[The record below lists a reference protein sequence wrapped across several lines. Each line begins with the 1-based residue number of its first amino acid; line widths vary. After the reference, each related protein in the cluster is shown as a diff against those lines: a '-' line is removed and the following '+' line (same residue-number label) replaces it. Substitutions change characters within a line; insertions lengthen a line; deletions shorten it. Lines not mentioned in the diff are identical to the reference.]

1 MSESIYDK
9 LSKERKRLQKEGL
22 VPEWFTT
29 GGYSMFTQKYEYDTN
44 GRSVRG
50 QFERIAK
57 AAAKHLK
64 GTKFEVEAEGKFFD
78 LMWNNWL
85 SLSTPIMSNMGT
97 DRALPVSCSGGVVDD
112 SINGFYKNRYETA
125 ILTKHGFGTSA
136 YLGGIRP
143 RGTPYGKDKKGAA
156 SGIWPV
162 FKGHA
167 QDMIDVAQGTQR
179 RGAWAGYLEIDHNDF
194 DEIYDHIYNDPDGMN
209 VGWIIT
215 DAFLKRLQ
223 SGDTDAVRRYQRCLK
238 MKMVVGRGYFWFVDK
253 VNRKLPEPYKRA
265 GMKNYAS
272 NLCVTP
278 ETKILTRA
286 GYVEIQSVA
295 GQTVD
300 VWNGEDWS
308 AVEVVKTGENQKI
321 IRVVTNSGGDL
332 ECTEYH
338 KFYVQNEYWKP
349 AVEVRACDLKAG
361 DKLIKFDLP
370 VIEGGEEFE
379 NAYASGFFSAD
390 GCEFE
395 GKQIVYLYGEK
406 DKLRD
411 YITTVNKW
419 RYEANNGRT
428 IGYANGL
435 SPKFTVPTVKHTIK
449 SRLEWLAGYAD
460 GDGTIA
466 RNGDNESLQICSTN
480 HEFLKSVR
488 LMLQTLGVNS
498 KVCAGREC
506 GVYAMPDGRGGL
518 ADYSYKPTWRLL
530 ISSSA
535 LHILK
540 QLGFKTNRLV
550 FDGKKPQR
558 NAEQFITVTEVS
570 DDGRWSD
577 TYCFSEPK
585 RHMGMFNGILTGQC
599 SEIALPADNEHQ
611 FTCVLSSMLV
621 HRFDEWKDKD
631 AVYWATIFLDCVAE
645 EFIQRAKDIEGL
657 EKTVRFTQKARAL
670 GLGQAGFHTYLQ
682 DHMIPFESLEARMV
696 SQQVAKHI
704 WEESLRASQDMAKE
718 LGEPEWCRGFG
729 VRNASRIAI
738 APTKSSAIMFGGV
751 SEGINPDPAMVFT
764 QKSAGGSIDRIV
776 PSLLKIM
783 KERGVYNK
791 KTIKTITERFG
802 SVQHVDWLSDD
813 EKAVFKTAFEI
824 NQKTVVALAS
834 ARGRYIDQW
843 QSLNLFFAA
852 EERPEWISEV
862 HQQAF
867 EDPNIL
873 GLYYI
878 YTQAGIGAAKETECV
893 ACQ

>member
-50 QFERIAK
+50 QFERIAH
-57 AAAKHLK
+57 AAAAHLR
-64 GTKFEVEAEGKFFD
+64 GTKFEAEAEGKFFD

-97 DRALPVSCSGGVVDD
+97 DRALPVSCSGGVVED

-136 YLGGIRP
+136 YLGAIRP
-143 RGTPYGKDKKGAA
+143 RGAPYGKDKKGTA

-167 QDMIDVAQGTQR
+167 QDMIDVAQGSTR

-215 DAFLKRLQ
+215 DAFLKRLR
-223 SGDTDAVRRYQRCLK
+223 SGDADAVRRYQRCLK
-238 MKMVVGRGYFWFVDK
+238 MKMVVGRGYFWFVDR

-272 NLCVTP
+272 NLC
-278 ETKILTRA
+278 
-286 GYVEIQSVA
+286 
-295 GQTVD
+295 
-300 VWNGEDWS
+300 N
-308 AVEVVKTGENQKI
+308 EV
-321 IRVVTNSGGDL
+321 
-332 ECTEYH
+332 
-338 KFYVQNEYWKP
+338 
-349 AVEVRACDLKAG
+349 
-361 DKLIKFDLP
+361 
-370 VIEGGEEFE
+370 
-379 NAYASGFFSAD
+379 
-390 GCEFE
+390 
-395 GKQIVYLYGEK
+395 
-406 DKLRD
+406 
-411 YITTVNKW
+411 
-419 RYEANNGRT
+419 
-428 IGYANGL
+428 
-435 SPKFTVPTVKHTIK
+435 
-449 SRLEWLAGYAD
+449 
-460 GDGTIA
+460 
-466 RNGDNESLQICSTN
+466 
-480 HEFLKSVR
+480 
-488 LMLQTLGVNS
+488 
-498 KVCAGREC
+498 
-506 GVYAMPDGRGGL
+506 
-518 ADYSYKPTWRLL
+518 
-530 ISSSA
+530 
-535 LHILK
+535 
-540 QLGFKTNRLV
+540 
-550 FDGKKPQR
+550 
-558 NAEQFITVTEVS
+558 
-570 DDGRWSD
+570 
-577 TYCFSEPK
+577 
-585 RHMGMFNGILTGQC
+585 
-599 SEIALPADNEHQ
+599 ALPADNEHQ

-621 HRFDEWKDKD
+621 HRFDEWKDTD

-645 EFIQRAKDIEGL
+645 EFIQCAKGIEGL

-791 KTIKTITERFG
+791 RTIKTITERFG

-824 NQKTVVALAS
+824 NQKAVVNLAS

>member
-50 QFERIAK
+50 QFERIAE

-64 GTKFEVEAEGKFFD
+64 GTKFEAEAEGKFFD

-136 YLGGIRP
+136 YLGGIRS
-143 RGTPYGKDKKGAA
+143 RGTPYGRDKKGTA

-167 QDMIDVAQGTQR
+167 QDMIDVAQGSTR

-215 DAFLKRLQ
+215 DAFLKRLR

-253 VNRKLPEPYKRA
+253 VNRKLPEPYRRA

-272 NLCVTP
+272 NLCV
-278 ETKILTRA
+278 
-286 GYVEIQSVA
+286 
-295 GQTVD
+295 
-300 VWNGEDWS
+300 
-308 AVEVVKTGENQKI
+308 
-321 IRVVTNSGGDL
+321 
-332 ECTEYH
+332 
-338 KFYVQNEYWKP
+338 
-349 AVEVRACDLKAG
+349 
-361 DKLIKFDLP
+361 
-370 VIEGGEEFE
+370 
-379 NAYASGFFSAD
+379 
-390 GCEFE
+390 
-395 GKQIVYLYGEK
+395 
-406 DKLRD
+406 
-411 YITTVNKW
+411 
-419 RYEANNGRT
+419 
-428 IGYANGL
+428 
-435 SPKFTVPTVKHTIK
+435 
-449 SRLEWLAGYAD
+449 
-460 GDGTIA
+460 
-466 RNGDNESLQICSTN
+466 
-480 HEFLKSVR
+480 
-488 LMLQTLGVNS
+488 
-498 KVCAGREC
+498 
-506 GVYAMPDGRGGL
+506 
-518 ADYSYKPTWRLL
+518 
-530 ISSSA
+530 
-535 LHILK
+535 
-540 QLGFKTNRLV
+540 
-550 FDGKKPQR
+550 
-558 NAEQFITVTEVS
+558 
-570 DDGRWSD
+570 
-577 TYCFSEPK
+577 
-585 RHMGMFNGILTGQC
+585 
-599 SEIALPADNEHQ
+599 EIALPADDEHQ

-621 HRFDEWKDKD
+621 HRFDEWKDTD
-631 AVYWATIFLDCVAE
+631 AVYWATIFLDCVAQ

-696 SQQVAKHI
+696 SQQIAKHI

>member
-22 VPEWFTT
+22 VPVWFTT

-64 GTKFEVEAEGKFFD
+64 GTKFEAEAESKFFD

-85 SLSTPIMSNMGT
+85 SLSTPVMSNMGT

-143 RGTPYGKDKKGAA
+143 RGTPYGKDKKGTA

-167 QDMIDVAQGTQR
+167 QDMIDVAQGSTR

-215 DAFLKRLQ
+215 DAFLERLR
-223 SGDTDAVRRYQRCLK
+223 SGDSDAIRRYQRCLK
-238 MKMVVGRGYFWFVDK
+238 MKMVVGRGYFWFVDR

-272 NLCVTP
+272 NLC
-278 ETKILTRA
+278 
-286 GYVEIQSVA
+286 
-295 GQTVD
+295 
-300 VWNGEDWS
+300 N
-308 AVEVVKTGENQKI
+308 EV
-321 IRVVTNSGGDL
+321 
-332 ECTEYH
+332 
-338 KFYVQNEYWKP
+338 
-349 AVEVRACDLKAG
+349 
-361 DKLIKFDLP
+361 
-370 VIEGGEEFE
+370 
-379 NAYASGFFSAD
+379 
-390 GCEFE
+390 
-395 GKQIVYLYGEK
+395 
-406 DKLRD
+406 
-411 YITTVNKW
+411 
-419 RYEANNGRT
+419 
-428 IGYANGL
+428 
-435 SPKFTVPTVKHTIK
+435 
-449 SRLEWLAGYAD
+449 
-460 GDGTIA
+460 
-466 RNGDNESLQICSTN
+466 
-480 HEFLKSVR
+480 
-488 LMLQTLGVNS
+488 
-498 KVCAGREC
+498 
-506 GVYAMPDGRGGL
+506 
-518 ADYSYKPTWRLL
+518 
-530 ISSSA
+530 
-535 LHILK
+535 
-540 QLGFKTNRLV
+540 
-550 FDGKKPQR
+550 
-558 NAEQFITVTEVS
+558 
-570 DDGRWSD
+570 
-577 TYCFSEPK
+577 
-585 RHMGMFNGILTGQC
+585 
-599 SEIALPADNEHQ
+599 ALPADNEHQ

-621 HRFDEWKDKD
+621 HRFDEWKDTD

-670 GLGQAGFHTYLQ
+670 GLGQAGLHTYLQ

-696 SQQVAKHI
+696 SQQIAKHI

-867 EDPNIL
+867 EDTNIL

>member
-50 QFERIAK
+50 QFERIAR
-57 AAAKHLK
+57 AAAAHLK
-64 GTKFEVEAEGKFFD
+64 GTKFEGVAEGKFFD

-136 YLGGIRP
+136 YLGAIRP
-143 RGTPYGKDKKGAA
+143 RGTPYGKDKKGTA
-156 SGIWPV
+156 SGVWPV

-167 QDMIDVAQGTQR
+167 QDMIDVAQGSTR

-194 DEIYDHIYNDPDGMN
+194 DEVYDHIYNDPDGMN

-272 NLCVTP
+272 NLC
-278 ETKILTRA
+278 
-286 GYVEIQSVA
+286 S
-295 GQTVD
+295 
-300 VWNGEDWS
+300 
-308 AVEVVKTGENQKI
+308 EV
-321 IRVVTNSGGDL
+321 
-332 ECTEYH
+332 
-338 KFYVQNEYWKP
+338 
-349 AVEVRACDLKAG
+349 
-361 DKLIKFDLP
+361 
-370 VIEGGEEFE
+370 
-379 NAYASGFFSAD
+379 
-390 GCEFE
+390 
-395 GKQIVYLYGEK
+395 
-406 DKLRD
+406 
-411 YITTVNKW
+411 
-419 RYEANNGRT
+419 
-428 IGYANGL
+428 
-435 SPKFTVPTVKHTIK
+435 
-449 SRLEWLAGYAD
+449 
-460 GDGTIA
+460 
-466 RNGDNESLQICSTN
+466 
-480 HEFLKSVR
+480 
-488 LMLQTLGVNS
+488 
-498 KVCAGREC
+498 
-506 GVYAMPDGRGGL
+506 
-518 ADYSYKPTWRLL
+518 
-530 ISSSA
+530 
-535 LHILK
+535 
-540 QLGFKTNRLV
+540 
-550 FDGKKPQR
+550 
-558 NAEQFITVTEVS
+558 
-570 DDGRWSD
+570 
-577 TYCFSEPK
+577 
-585 RHMGMFNGILTGQC
+585 
-599 SEIALPADNEHQ
+599 ALPADNEHQ

-621 HRFDEWKDKD
+621 HRFDEWKDAD

-791 KTIKTITERFG
+791 RTIKTITERFG

-824 NQKTVVALAS
+824 NQKAVVNLAS
-834 ARGRYIDQW
+834 ARARYIDQW

-862 HQQAF
+862 HQHAF

>member
-64 GTKFEVEAEGKFFD
+64 GTKFEAEAEGKFFN

-85 SLSTPIMSNMGT
+85 SLSTPVMSNMGT
-97 DRALPVSCSGGVVDD
+97 DRALPVSCSGGVVND

-136 YLGGIRP
+136 YLGAIRP
-143 RGTPYGKDKKGAA
+143 RGTPYGKDKKGTA

-167 QDMIDVAQGTQR
+167 QDMIDVAQGSCYHPETELLTNLGWMSFSEAKLRGALPYQVSTDGDVSIAPVVEWVENEFSGNLIHFFDSKNINLLVTPNHRMYIRRQRRVSNERINGKHASHKKVVDSEYTVVPAEDLKLHRDVYFNHSAVGNDTDHLSFIDRLIIAHQADGHVVGQKTHFHLKKQRKIDRICWLLEGAGIEYTVSVWKDGTTLVNAAINLGEKNLWRVGVSGGVRGLEILSEIANWDGSILGAQDKGLSFSYSSTVSKNADYVQAVASMSGCKSRLKRTERPEPRKPIFTVVVSQGEKFCADHVRRSEVPYSGVVVCAVVPAGGLIVRANGHTLVCGNTR

-223 SGDTDAVRRYQRCLK
+223 SGDSDAIRRYQRCLK

-272 NLCVTP
+272 NLCV
-278 ETKILTRA
+278 
-286 GYVEIQSVA
+286 
-295 GQTVD
+295 
-300 VWNGEDWS
+300 
-308 AVEVVKTGENQKI
+308 EV
-321 IRVVTNSGGDL
+321 L
-332 ECTEYH
+332 
-338 KFYVQNEYWKP
+338 
-349 AVEVRACDLKAG
+349 
-361 DKLIKFDLP
+361 
-370 VIEGGEEFE
+370 
-379 NAYASGFFSAD
+379 
-390 GCEFE
+390 
-395 GKQIVYLYGEK
+395 
-406 DKLRD
+406 
-411 YITTVNKW
+411 
-419 RYEANNGRT
+419 
-428 IGYANGL
+428 
-435 SPKFTVPTVKHTIK
+435 
-449 SRLEWLAGYAD
+449 
-460 GDGTIA
+460 
-466 RNGDNESLQICSTN
+466 
-480 HEFLKSVR
+480 
-488 LMLQTLGVNS
+488 
-498 KVCAGREC
+498 
-506 GVYAMPDGRGGL
+506 
-518 ADYSYKPTWRLL
+518 
-530 ISSSA
+530 
-535 LHILK
+535 
-540 QLGFKTNRLV
+540 
-550 FDGKKPQR
+550 
-558 NAEQFITVTEVS
+558 
-570 DDGRWSD
+570 
-577 TYCFSEPK
+577 
-585 RHMGMFNGILTGQC
+585 
-599 SEIALPADNEHQ
+599 LPADNEHQ

-621 HRFDEWKDKD
+621 HRFDEWKDTD

-670 GLGQAGFHTYLQ
+670 GLGQAGLHTYLQ
-682 DHMIPFESLEARMV
+682 DHMIPFESLEARMA
-696 SQQVAKHI
+696 SQQIAKHI

-791 KTIKTITERFG
+791 KTIKSITERFG

-893 ACQ
+893 SCQ

>member
-9 LSKERKRLQKEGL
+9 LSKERKRLQKEGM

-50 QFERIAK
+50 QFERIAR
-57 AAAKHLK
+57 AAAAHLK
-64 GTKFEVEAEGKFFD
+64 GTKFEAEAEGKFFD
-78 LMWNNWL
+78 MMWNNWL
-85 SLSTPIMSNMGT
+85 SLSTPVMSNMGT

-136 YLGGIRP
+136 YLGAIRP
-143 RGTPYGKDKKGAA
+143 RGTPYGKDKKGTA

-167 QDMIDVAQGTQR
+167 QDMIDVAQGSTR
-179 RGAWAGYLEIDHNDF
+179 RGAWAGYLEIDHKDF
-194 DEIYDHIYNDPDGMN
+194 DEVYDHIYNDPDGMN

-223 SGDTDAVRRYQRCLK
+223 SGDSEAIRRYQRCLK

-272 NLCVTP
+272 NLCV
-278 ETKILTRA
+278 
-286 GYVEIQSVA
+286 
-295 GQTVD
+295 
-300 VWNGEDWS
+300 
-308 AVEVVKTGENQKI
+308 EV
-321 IRVVTNSGGDL
+321 L
-332 ECTEYH
+332 
-338 KFYVQNEYWKP
+338 
-349 AVEVRACDLKAG
+349 
-361 DKLIKFDLP
+361 
-370 VIEGGEEFE
+370 
-379 NAYASGFFSAD
+379 
-390 GCEFE
+390 
-395 GKQIVYLYGEK
+395 
-406 DKLRD
+406 
-411 YITTVNKW
+411 
-419 RYEANNGRT
+419 
-428 IGYANGL
+428 
-435 SPKFTVPTVKHTIK
+435 
-449 SRLEWLAGYAD
+449 
-460 GDGTIA
+460 
-466 RNGDNESLQICSTN
+466 
-480 HEFLKSVR
+480 
-488 LMLQTLGVNS
+488 
-498 KVCAGREC
+498 
-506 GVYAMPDGRGGL
+506 
-518 ADYSYKPTWRLL
+518 
-530 ISSSA
+530 
-535 LHILK
+535 
-540 QLGFKTNRLV
+540 
-550 FDGKKPQR
+550 
-558 NAEQFITVTEVS
+558 
-570 DDGRWSD
+570 
-577 TYCFSEPK
+577 
-585 RHMGMFNGILTGQC
+585 
-599 SEIALPADNEHQ
+599 LPADNEHQ

-621 HRFDEWKDKD
+621 HRFDEWKDTD

-645 EFIQRAKDIEGL
+645 EFIQRAKDIDGL

-670 GLGQAGFHTYLQ
+670 GLGQAGLHTYLQ

-696 SQQVAKHI
+696 SQQIAKHI

-791 KTIKTITERFG
+791 KTIKSITERFG

>member
-64 GTKFEVEAEGKFFD
+64 GTKFEAEAEGKFFD

-143 RGTPYGKDKKGAA
+143 RGTPYGKDKKGTA

-167 QDMIDVAQGTQR
+167 QDMIDVAQGSTR
-179 RGAWAGYLEIDHNDF
+179 RGAWAGYLEIDHKDF
-194 DEIYDHIYNDPDGMN
+194 DEVYDHIYNDPDGMN

-215 DAFLKRLQ
+215 DAFLDRLR
-223 SGDTDAVRRYQRCLK
+223 SGDSDAIRRYQRCLK

-253 VNRKLPEPYKRA
+253 VNRKLPEQYKRA
-265 GMKNYAS
+265 GMKNHAS
-272 NLCVTP
+272 NLCV
-278 ETKILTRA
+278 
-286 GYVEIQSVA
+286 
-295 GQTVD
+295 
-300 VWNGEDWS
+300 
-308 AVEVVKTGENQKI
+308 
-321 IRVVTNSGGDL
+321 
-332 ECTEYH
+332 
-338 KFYVQNEYWKP
+338 
-349 AVEVRACDLKAG
+349 
-361 DKLIKFDLP
+361 
-370 VIEGGEEFE
+370 
-379 NAYASGFFSAD
+379 
-390 GCEFE
+390 
-395 GKQIVYLYGEK
+395 
-406 DKLRD
+406 
-411 YITTVNKW
+411 
-419 RYEANNGRT
+419 
-428 IGYANGL
+428 
-435 SPKFTVPTVKHTIK
+435 
-449 SRLEWLAGYAD
+449 
-460 GDGTIA
+460 
-466 RNGDNESLQICSTN
+466 
-480 HEFLKSVR
+480 
-488 LMLQTLGVNS
+488 
-498 KVCAGREC
+498 
-506 GVYAMPDGRGGL
+506 
-518 ADYSYKPTWRLL
+518 
-530 ISSSA
+530 
-535 LHILK
+535 
-540 QLGFKTNRLV
+540 
-550 FDGKKPQR
+550 
-558 NAEQFITVTEVS
+558 
-570 DDGRWSD
+570 
-577 TYCFSEPK
+577 
-585 RHMGMFNGILTGQC
+585 
-599 SEIALPADNEHQ
+599 EIALPADNEHQ

-621 HRFDEWKDKD
+621 HRFDEWKDTD

-645 EFIQRAKDIEGL
+645 EFIQRAKDIDGL

-670 GLGQAGFHTYLQ
+670 GLGQAGLHTYLQ

-696 SQQVAKHI
+696 SQQIAKHI

-791 KTIKTITERFG
+791 KTIKSITEHFG

>member
-44 GRSVRG
+44 GRSVCG

-64 GTKFEVEAEGKFFD
+64 GTKFEAEAEGKFFD

-85 SLSTPIMSNMGT
+85 SLSTPVMSNMGT

-112 SINGFYKNRYETA
+112 SINGFYRNRYETA

-143 RGTPYGKDKKGAA
+143 RGTPYGKDKKGTA

-167 QDMIDVAQGTQR
+167 QDMIDVSQGSQR

-223 SGDTDAVRRYQRCLK
+223 SGDTDAIRRYQRCLK
-238 MKMVVGRGYFWFVDK
+238 MKMVVGRGYFWFVDR

-272 NLCVTP
+272 NLC
-278 ETKILTRA
+278 
-286 GYVEIQSVA
+286 
-295 GQTVD
+295 
-300 VWNGEDWS
+300 N
-308 AVEVVKTGENQKI
+308 EV
-321 IRVVTNSGGDL
+321 
-332 ECTEYH
+332 
-338 KFYVQNEYWKP
+338 
-349 AVEVRACDLKAG
+349 
-361 DKLIKFDLP
+361 
-370 VIEGGEEFE
+370 
-379 NAYASGFFSAD
+379 
-390 GCEFE
+390 
-395 GKQIVYLYGEK
+395 
-406 DKLRD
+406 
-411 YITTVNKW
+411 
-419 RYEANNGRT
+419 
-428 IGYANGL
+428 
-435 SPKFTVPTVKHTIK
+435 
-449 SRLEWLAGYAD
+449 
-460 GDGTIA
+460 
-466 RNGDNESLQICSTN
+466 
-480 HEFLKSVR
+480 
-488 LMLQTLGVNS
+488 
-498 KVCAGREC
+498 
-506 GVYAMPDGRGGL
+506 
-518 ADYSYKPTWRLL
+518 
-530 ISSSA
+530 
-535 LHILK
+535 
-540 QLGFKTNRLV
+540 
-550 FDGKKPQR
+550 
-558 NAEQFITVTEVS
+558 
-570 DDGRWSD
+570 
-577 TYCFSEPK
+577 
-585 RHMGMFNGILTGQC
+585 
-599 SEIALPADNEHQ
+599 ALPADNEHQ

-621 HRFDEWKDKD
+621 HRFNEWKDTD

-696 SQQVAKHI
+696 SQQIAKHI

>member
-64 GTKFEVEAEGKFFD
+64 GTKFEAEAEGKFFD

-85 SLSTPIMSNMGT
+85 SLSTPVMSNMGT

-143 RGTPYGKDKKGAA
+143 RGTPYGKDKKGTA

-162 FKGHA
+162 FKGHS
-167 QDMIDVAQGTQR
+167 QDMIDVSQGSQR
-179 RGAWAGYLEIDHNDF
+179 RGAWAGYLEIDHKDF

-209 VGWIIT
+209 VGWIVT
-215 DAFLKRLQ
+215 DDFLKRLQ
-223 SGDTDAVRRYQRCLK
+223 SGDSDAIRRYQRCLK
-238 MKMVVGRGYFWFVDK
+238 MKMVVGRGYFWFVDR
-253 VNRKLPEPYKRA
+253 VNRKLPEQYKRA

-272 NLCVTP
+272 NLC
-278 ETKILTRA
+278 
-286 GYVEIQSVA
+286 
-295 GQTVD
+295 
-300 VWNGEDWS
+300 N
-308 AVEVVKTGENQKI
+308 EV
-321 IRVVTNSGGDL
+321 
-332 ECTEYH
+332 
-338 KFYVQNEYWKP
+338 
-349 AVEVRACDLKAG
+349 
-361 DKLIKFDLP
+361 
-370 VIEGGEEFE
+370 
-379 NAYASGFFSAD
+379 
-390 GCEFE
+390 
-395 GKQIVYLYGEK
+395 
-406 DKLRD
+406 
-411 YITTVNKW
+411 
-419 RYEANNGRT
+419 
-428 IGYANGL
+428 
-435 SPKFTVPTVKHTIK
+435 
-449 SRLEWLAGYAD
+449 
-460 GDGTIA
+460 
-466 RNGDNESLQICSTN
+466 
-480 HEFLKSVR
+480 
-488 LMLQTLGVNS
+488 
-498 KVCAGREC
+498 
-506 GVYAMPDGRGGL
+506 
-518 ADYSYKPTWRLL
+518 
-530 ISSSA
+530 
-535 LHILK
+535 
-540 QLGFKTNRLV
+540 
-550 FDGKKPQR
+550 
-558 NAEQFITVTEVS
+558 
-570 DDGRWSD
+570 
-577 TYCFSEPK
+577 
-585 RHMGMFNGILTGQC
+585 
-599 SEIALPADNEHQ
+599 ALPADNEHQ

-621 HRFDEWKDKD
+621 HRFDEWKVTD

-670 GLGQAGFHTYLQ
+670 GLGQAGLHTYLQ

-696 SQQVAKHI
+696 SQRIAKHI

>member
-22 VPEWFTT
+22 VPDWFTT
-29 GGYSMFTQKYEYDTN
+29 GGYSMFTQKYEYNTN

-64 GTKFEVEAEGKFFD
+64 GTKFEAEAEGKFFD

-143 RGTPYGKDKKGAA
+143 RGAPYGKDKKGTA

-167 QDMIDVAQGTQR
+167 QDMIDVAQGSTR
-179 RGAWAGYLEIDHNDF
+179 RGAWAGYLEIDHSDF

-223 SGDTDAVRRYQRCLK
+223 SGDTDAIRRYQRCLK
-238 MKMVVGRGYFWFVDK
+238 MKMVVGRGYFWFVDR

-272 NLCVTP
+272 NLC
-278 ETKILTRA
+278 
-286 GYVEIQSVA
+286 
-295 GQTVD
+295 
-300 VWNGEDWS
+300 N
-308 AVEVVKTGENQKI
+308 EV
-321 IRVVTNSGGDL
+321 
-332 ECTEYH
+332 
-338 KFYVQNEYWKP
+338 
-349 AVEVRACDLKAG
+349 
-361 DKLIKFDLP
+361 
-370 VIEGGEEFE
+370 
-379 NAYASGFFSAD
+379 
-390 GCEFE
+390 
-395 GKQIVYLYGEK
+395 
-406 DKLRD
+406 
-411 YITTVNKW
+411 
-419 RYEANNGRT
+419 
-428 IGYANGL
+428 
-435 SPKFTVPTVKHTIK
+435 
-449 SRLEWLAGYAD
+449 
-460 GDGTIA
+460 
-466 RNGDNESLQICSTN
+466 
-480 HEFLKSVR
+480 
-488 LMLQTLGVNS
+488 
-498 KVCAGREC
+498 
-506 GVYAMPDGRGGL
+506 
-518 ADYSYKPTWRLL
+518 
-530 ISSSA
+530 
-535 LHILK
+535 
-540 QLGFKTNRLV
+540 
-550 FDGKKPQR
+550 
-558 NAEQFITVTEVS
+558 
-570 DDGRWSD
+570 
-577 TYCFSEPK
+577 
-585 RHMGMFNGILTGQC
+585 
-599 SEIALPADNEHQ
+599 ALPADNEHQ

-621 HRFDEWKDKD
+621 HRFDEWKDTN

-696 SQQVAKHI
+696 SQQIAKHI
-704 WEESLRASQDMAKE
+704 WEESLRASQEMAKE

-791 KTIKTITERFG
+791 RTIKTITERFG

-824 NQKTVVALAS
+824 NQKTVVSLAS

>member
-50 QFERIAK
+50 QFERIAR
-57 AAAKHLK
+57 AAAAHLK
-64 GTKFEVEAEGKFFD
+64 GTKFEGVAEGKFFD

-136 YLGGIRP
+136 YLGAIRP
-143 RGTPYGKDKKGAA
+143 RGTPYGKDKKGTA
-156 SGIWPV
+156 SGVWPV

-167 QDMIDVAQGTQR
+167 QDMIDVAQGSTR

-194 DEIYDHIYNDPDGMN
+194 DEVYDHIYNDPDGMN

-272 NLCVTP
+272 NLC
-278 ETKILTRA
+278 
-286 GYVEIQSVA
+286 S
-295 GQTVD
+295 
-300 VWNGEDWS
+300 
-308 AVEVVKTGENQKI
+308 EV
-321 IRVVTNSGGDL
+321 
-332 ECTEYH
+332 
-338 KFYVQNEYWKP
+338 
-349 AVEVRACDLKAG
+349 
-361 DKLIKFDLP
+361 
-370 VIEGGEEFE
+370 
-379 NAYASGFFSAD
+379 
-390 GCEFE
+390 
-395 GKQIVYLYGEK
+395 
-406 DKLRD
+406 
-411 YITTVNKW
+411 
-419 RYEANNGRT
+419 
-428 IGYANGL
+428 
-435 SPKFTVPTVKHTIK
+435 
-449 SRLEWLAGYAD
+449 
-460 GDGTIA
+460 
-466 RNGDNESLQICSTN
+466 
-480 HEFLKSVR
+480 
-488 LMLQTLGVNS
+488 
-498 KVCAGREC
+498 
-506 GVYAMPDGRGGL
+506 
-518 ADYSYKPTWRLL
+518 
-530 ISSSA
+530 
-535 LHILK
+535 
-540 QLGFKTNRLV
+540 
-550 FDGKKPQR
+550 
-558 NAEQFITVTEVS
+558 
-570 DDGRWSD
+570 
-577 TYCFSEPK
+577 
-585 RHMGMFNGILTGQC
+585 
-599 SEIALPADNEHQ
+599 ALPADNEHQ

-621 HRFDEWKDKD
+621 HRFDEWKDAD

-791 KTIKTITERFG
+791 RTIKTITERFG

-824 NQKTVVALAS
+824 NQKAVVNLAS

-862 HQQAF
+862 HQHAF

>member
-1 MSESIYDK
+1 
-9 LSKERKRLQKEGL
+9 
-22 VPEWFTT
+22 
-29 GGYSMFTQKYEYDTN
+29 
-44 GRSVRG
+44 
-50 QFERIAK
+50 
-57 AAAKHLK
+57 
-64 GTKFEVEAEGKFFD
+64 
-78 LMWNNWL
+78 
-85 SLSTPIMSNMGT
+85 
-97 DRALPVSCSGGVVDD
+97 
-112 SINGFYKNRYETA
+112 
-125 ILTKHGFGTSA
+125 
-136 YLGGIRP
+136 
-143 RGTPYGKDKKGAA
+143 
-156 SGIWPV
+156 
-162 FKGHA
+162 
-167 QDMIDVAQGTQR
+167 MIDVAQGSTR

-223 SGDTDAVRRYQRCLK
+223 SGDTDAIRRYQRCLK
-238 MKMVVGRGYFWFVDK
+238 MKMVVGRGYFWFVDR

-272 NLCVTP
+272 NLC
-278 ETKILTRA
+278 
-286 GYVEIQSVA
+286 
-295 GQTVD
+295 
-300 VWNGEDWS
+300 N
-308 AVEVVKTGENQKI
+308 EV
-321 IRVVTNSGGDL
+321 
-332 ECTEYH
+332 
-338 KFYVQNEYWKP
+338 
-349 AVEVRACDLKAG
+349 
-361 DKLIKFDLP
+361 
-370 VIEGGEEFE
+370 
-379 NAYASGFFSAD
+379 
-390 GCEFE
+390 
-395 GKQIVYLYGEK
+395 
-406 DKLRD
+406 
-411 YITTVNKW
+411 
-419 RYEANNGRT
+419 
-428 IGYANGL
+428 
-435 SPKFTVPTVKHTIK
+435 
-449 SRLEWLAGYAD
+449 
-460 GDGTIA
+460 
-466 RNGDNESLQICSTN
+466 
-480 HEFLKSVR
+480 
-488 LMLQTLGVNS
+488 
-498 KVCAGREC
+498 
-506 GVYAMPDGRGGL
+506 
-518 ADYSYKPTWRLL
+518 
-530 ISSSA
+530 
-535 LHILK
+535 
-540 QLGFKTNRLV
+540 
-550 FDGKKPQR
+550 
-558 NAEQFITVTEVS
+558 
-570 DDGRWSD
+570 
-577 TYCFSEPK
+577 
-585 RHMGMFNGILTGQC
+585 
-599 SEIALPADNEHQ
+599 ALPADNEHQ

-621 HRFDEWKDKD
+621 HRFDEWKDTD

-682 DHMIPFESLEARMV
+682 DHMIPFESLEARMA
-696 SQQVAKHI
+696 SQRIAKHI

-738 APTKSSAIMFGGV
+738 APTKSSAIMFGVV

>member
-29 GGYSMFTQKYEYDTN
+29 GGFSMFTQKYEYDTN

-50 QFERIAK
+50 QFERIAR
-57 AAAKHLK
+57 AAAAHLK
-64 GTKFEVEAEGKFFD
+64 GTAFESEAEGKFFD

-125 ILTKHGFGTSA
+125 MLTKHGFGTSA
-136 YLGGIRP
+136 YLGAIRP
-143 RGTPYGKDKKGAA
+143 RGTPYGKDKKGTA

-167 QDMIDVAQGTQR
+167 QDMIDVAQGSTR
-179 RGAWAGYLEIDHNDF
+179 RGAWAGYMEIDHNDF
-194 DEIYDHIYNDPDGMN
+194 DEIYDNIYNDPDGMN

-223 SGDTDAVRRYQRCLK
+223 SGDADAVRRYQRCLK

-253 VNRKLPEPYKRA
+253 VNQKLPEPYKRA

-272 NLCVTP
+272 NLC
-278 ETKILTRA
+278 
-286 GYVEIQSVA
+286 
-295 GQTVD
+295 
-300 VWNGEDWS
+300 N
-308 AVEVVKTGENQKI
+308 EV
-321 IRVVTNSGGDL
+321 
-332 ECTEYH
+332 
-338 KFYVQNEYWKP
+338 
-349 AVEVRACDLKAG
+349 
-361 DKLIKFDLP
+361 
-370 VIEGGEEFE
+370 
-379 NAYASGFFSAD
+379 
-390 GCEFE
+390 
-395 GKQIVYLYGEK
+395 
-406 DKLRD
+406 
-411 YITTVNKW
+411 
-419 RYEANNGRT
+419 
-428 IGYANGL
+428 
-435 SPKFTVPTVKHTIK
+435 
-449 SRLEWLAGYAD
+449 
-460 GDGTIA
+460 
-466 RNGDNESLQICSTN
+466 
-480 HEFLKSVR
+480 
-488 LMLQTLGVNS
+488 
-498 KVCAGREC
+498 
-506 GVYAMPDGRGGL
+506 
-518 ADYSYKPTWRLL
+518 
-530 ISSSA
+530 
-535 LHILK
+535 
-540 QLGFKTNRLV
+540 
-550 FDGKKPQR
+550 
-558 NAEQFITVTEVS
+558 
-570 DDGRWSD
+570 
-577 TYCFSEPK
+577 
-585 RHMGMFNGILTGQC
+585 
-599 SEIALPADNEHQ
+599 ALPADNEHQ

-621 HRFDEWKDKD
+621 HRFDEWKDTD

-645 EFIQRAKDIEGL
+645 EFIQRAKVIEGL
-657 EKTVRFTQKARAL
+657 EKAVRFTQKARAL

-704 WEESLRASQDMAKE
+704 WEESLRASQDMARE

-791 KTIKTITERFG
+791 RTIKTITDRFG
-802 SVQHVDWLSDD
+802 SVQHVAWLSDD

-824 NQKTVVALAS
+824 NQKTVVNLAS

>member
-9 LSKERKRLQKEGL
+9 LSKERKQLQKEGL

-64 GTKFEVEAEGKFFD
+64 GTRFETEAESKFFD

-85 SLSTPIMSNMGT
+85 SLSTPVMSNMGT

-136 YLGGIRP
+136 YLGAIRP
-143 RGTPYGKDKKGAA
+143 RGTPYGKDKKGTA

-167 QDMIDVAQGTQR
+167 QDMIDVAQGSTR
-179 RGAWAGYLEIDHNDF
+179 RGAWAGYLEIDHKDF
-194 DEIYDHIYNDPDGMN
+194 DEVYDHIYNDPDGMN

-215 DAFLKRLQ
+215 DAFMQRLQ
-223 SGDTDAVRRYQRCLK
+223 SGDSDAIRRYQRCLK

-272 NLCVTP
+272 NLCV
-278 ETKILTRA
+278 
-286 GYVEIQSVA
+286 
-295 GQTVD
+295 
-300 VWNGEDWS
+300 
-308 AVEVVKTGENQKI
+308 EV
-321 IRVVTNSGGDL
+321 L
-332 ECTEYH
+332 
-338 KFYVQNEYWKP
+338 
-349 AVEVRACDLKAG
+349 
-361 DKLIKFDLP
+361 
-370 VIEGGEEFE
+370 
-379 NAYASGFFSAD
+379 
-390 GCEFE
+390 
-395 GKQIVYLYGEK
+395 
-406 DKLRD
+406 
-411 YITTVNKW
+411 
-419 RYEANNGRT
+419 
-428 IGYANGL
+428 
-435 SPKFTVPTVKHTIK
+435 
-449 SRLEWLAGYAD
+449 
-460 GDGTIA
+460 
-466 RNGDNESLQICSTN
+466 
-480 HEFLKSVR
+480 
-488 LMLQTLGVNS
+488 
-498 KVCAGREC
+498 
-506 GVYAMPDGRGGL
+506 
-518 ADYSYKPTWRLL
+518 
-530 ISSSA
+530 
-535 LHILK
+535 
-540 QLGFKTNRLV
+540 
-550 FDGKKPQR
+550 
-558 NAEQFITVTEVS
+558 
-570 DDGRWSD
+570 
-577 TYCFSEPK
+577 
-585 RHMGMFNGILTGQC
+585 
-599 SEIALPADNEHQ
+599 LPADNEHQ

-621 HRFDEWKDKD
+621 HRFDEWKDTD

-645 EFIQRAKDIEGL
+645 EFIQRAKDIDGL

-670 GLGQAGFHTYLQ
+670 GLGQAGLHTYLQ

-696 SQQVAKHI
+696 SQQIAKHI

-783 KERGVYNK
+783 KGRGVYNK
-791 KTIKTITERFG
+791 KTIKSITERFG

>member
-50 QFERIAK
+50 QFERIAS
-57 AAAKHLK
+57 AAAAHLK
-64 GTKFEVEAEGKFFD
+64 GTKFEAEAKGKFFD

-85 SLSTPIMSNMGT
+85 SLSTPVMSNMGT
-97 DRALPVSCSGGVVDD
+97 DRGLPVSCSGGVVDD

-143 RGTPYGKDKKGAA
+143 RGTPYGKDKKGTA

-167 QDMIDVAQGTQR
+167 QDMIDVAQGSTR

-215 DAFLKRLQ
+215 DVFLKRLQ

-238 MKMVVGRGYFWFVDK
+238 MKMVVGRGYFWFVDR

-272 NLCVTP
+272 NLC
-278 ETKILTRA
+278 
-286 GYVEIQSVA
+286 
-295 GQTVD
+295 
-300 VWNGEDWS
+300 N
-308 AVEVVKTGENQKI
+308 EV
-321 IRVVTNSGGDL
+321 
-332 ECTEYH
+332 
-338 KFYVQNEYWKP
+338 
-349 AVEVRACDLKAG
+349 
-361 DKLIKFDLP
+361 
-370 VIEGGEEFE
+370 
-379 NAYASGFFSAD
+379 
-390 GCEFE
+390 
-395 GKQIVYLYGEK
+395 
-406 DKLRD
+406 
-411 YITTVNKW
+411 
-419 RYEANNGRT
+419 
-428 IGYANGL
+428 
-435 SPKFTVPTVKHTIK
+435 
-449 SRLEWLAGYAD
+449 
-460 GDGTIA
+460 
-466 RNGDNESLQICSTN
+466 
-480 HEFLKSVR
+480 
-488 LMLQTLGVNS
+488 
-498 KVCAGREC
+498 
-506 GVYAMPDGRGGL
+506 
-518 ADYSYKPTWRLL
+518 
-530 ISSSA
+530 
-535 LHILK
+535 
-540 QLGFKTNRLV
+540 
-550 FDGKKPQR
+550 
-558 NAEQFITVTEVS
+558 
-570 DDGRWSD
+570 
-577 TYCFSEPK
+577 
-585 RHMGMFNGILTGQC
+585 
-599 SEIALPADNEHQ
+599 ALPADNEHQ

-657 EKTVRFTQKARAL
+657 EKTVRFTRKARAL

-696 SQQVAKHI
+696 SQQIAKHI

-718 LGEPEWCRGFG
+718 LGEPECCRGFG

-791 KTIKTITERFG
+791 RTIKTITERFG

>member
-64 GTKFEVEAEGKFFD
+64 GTKFEADAEGKFFD

-136 YLGGIRP
+136 YLGAIRP
-143 RGTPYGKDKKGAA
+143 RGTPYGKDKKGTA

-167 QDMIDVAQGTQR
+167 QDMIDVAQGSTR

-215 DAFLKRLQ
+215 DTFLKRLQ

-272 NLCVTP
+272 NLCV
-278 ETKILTRA
+278 
-286 GYVEIQSVA
+286 
-295 GQTVD
+295 
-300 VWNGEDWS
+300 
-308 AVEVVKTGENQKI
+308 
-321 IRVVTNSGGDL
+321 
-332 ECTEYH
+332 
-338 KFYVQNEYWKP
+338 
-349 AVEVRACDLKAG
+349 
-361 DKLIKFDLP
+361 
-370 VIEGGEEFE
+370 
-379 NAYASGFFSAD
+379 
-390 GCEFE
+390 
-395 GKQIVYLYGEK
+395 
-406 DKLRD
+406 
-411 YITTVNKW
+411 
-419 RYEANNGRT
+419 
-428 IGYANGL
+428 
-435 SPKFTVPTVKHTIK
+435 
-449 SRLEWLAGYAD
+449 
-460 GDGTIA
+460 
-466 RNGDNESLQICSTN
+466 
-480 HEFLKSVR
+480 
-488 LMLQTLGVNS
+488 
-498 KVCAGREC
+498 
-506 GVYAMPDGRGGL
+506 
-518 ADYSYKPTWRLL
+518 
-530 ISSSA
+530 
-535 LHILK
+535 
-540 QLGFKTNRLV
+540 
-550 FDGKKPQR
+550 
-558 NAEQFITVTEVS
+558 
-570 DDGRWSD
+570 
-577 TYCFSEPK
+577 
-585 RHMGMFNGILTGQC
+585 
-599 SEIALPADNEHQ
+599 EIALPADNEHQ

-621 HRFDEWKDKD
+621 HRFDEWMNTD

-704 WEESLRASQDMAKE
+704 WEETLRASQDMAKE

-791 KTIKTITERFG
+791 QTIKTITERFG

>member
-57 AAAKHLK
+57 AAAKHLN
-64 GTKFEVEAEGKFFD
+64 GTKFEAEAESKFFD

-85 SLSTPIMSNMGT
+85 SLSTPVMSNMGT

-112 SINGFYKNRYETA
+112 SINGFYRNRYETA

-143 RGTPYGKDKKGAA
+143 RGTPYGKDKKGTA

-167 QDMIDVAQGTQR
+167 QDMIDVSQGSQR
-179 RGAWAGYLEIDHNDF
+179 RGAWAGYLEIDHKDF
-194 DEIYDHIYNDPDGMN
+194 DEVYDHIYNDPDGMN

-215 DAFLKRLQ
+215 DAFLKRLR
-223 SGDTDAVRRYQRCLK
+223 SGDTDAIRRYQRCLK

-272 NLCVTP
+272 NLC
-278 ETKILTRA
+278 
-286 GYVEIQSVA
+286 S
-295 GQTVD
+295 
-300 VWNGEDWS
+300 
-308 AVEVVKTGENQKI
+308 EV
-321 IRVVTNSGGDL
+321 
-332 ECTEYH
+332 
-338 KFYVQNEYWKP
+338 
-349 AVEVRACDLKAG
+349 
-361 DKLIKFDLP
+361 
-370 VIEGGEEFE
+370 
-379 NAYASGFFSAD
+379 
-390 GCEFE
+390 
-395 GKQIVYLYGEK
+395 
-406 DKLRD
+406 
-411 YITTVNKW
+411 
-419 RYEANNGRT
+419 
-428 IGYANGL
+428 
-435 SPKFTVPTVKHTIK
+435 
-449 SRLEWLAGYAD
+449 
-460 GDGTIA
+460 
-466 RNGDNESLQICSTN
+466 
-480 HEFLKSVR
+480 
-488 LMLQTLGVNS
+488 
-498 KVCAGREC
+498 
-506 GVYAMPDGRGGL
+506 
-518 ADYSYKPTWRLL
+518 
-530 ISSSA
+530 
-535 LHILK
+535 
-540 QLGFKTNRLV
+540 
-550 FDGKKPQR
+550 
-558 NAEQFITVTEVS
+558 
-570 DDGRWSD
+570 
-577 TYCFSEPK
+577 
-585 RHMGMFNGILTGQC
+585 
-599 SEIALPADNEHQ
+599 ALPADNEHQ

-621 HRFDEWKDKD
+621 HRFDDWKDAD

-696 SQQVAKHI
+696 SQQIAKHI

-791 KTIKTITERFG
+791 RTIKTITERFG

-824 NQKTVVALAS
+824 NQKTVVNLAS

-867 EDPNIL
+867 EDQNIL

>member
-50 QFERIAK
+50 QFERIAR
-57 AAAKHLK
+57 AAAAHLK
-64 GTKFEVEAEGKFFD
+64 GTKFEAEAEGKFFD

-85 SLSTPIMSNMGT
+85 SLSTPVMSNMGT

-143 RGTPYGKDKKGAA
+143 RGTPYGKDRKGTA

-167 QDMIDVAQGTQR
+167 QDMIDVAQGSTR
-179 RGAWAGYLEIDHNDF
+179 RGAWAGYLEIDHKDF
-194 DEIYDHIYNDPDGMN
+194 DEVYDHIYNDPDGMN

-215 DAFLKRLQ
+215 DVFLGRLRA
-223 SGDTDAVRRYQRCLK
+223 GDSDAIRRYQRCLK
-238 MKMVVGRGYFWFVDK
+238 MKMVVGRGYFWFVDR

-272 NLCVTP
+272 NLC
-278 ETKILTRA
+278 
-286 GYVEIQSVA
+286 
-295 GQTVD
+295 
-300 VWNGEDWS
+300 N
-308 AVEVVKTGENQKI
+308 EV
-321 IRVVTNSGGDL
+321 
-332 ECTEYH
+332 
-338 KFYVQNEYWKP
+338 
-349 AVEVRACDLKAG
+349 
-361 DKLIKFDLP
+361 
-370 VIEGGEEFE
+370 
-379 NAYASGFFSAD
+379 
-390 GCEFE
+390 
-395 GKQIVYLYGEK
+395 
-406 DKLRD
+406 
-411 YITTVNKW
+411 
-419 RYEANNGRT
+419 
-428 IGYANGL
+428 
-435 SPKFTVPTVKHTIK
+435 
-449 SRLEWLAGYAD
+449 
-460 GDGTIA
+460 
-466 RNGDNESLQICSTN
+466 
-480 HEFLKSVR
+480 
-488 LMLQTLGVNS
+488 
-498 KVCAGREC
+498 
-506 GVYAMPDGRGGL
+506 
-518 ADYSYKPTWRLL
+518 
-530 ISSSA
+530 
-535 LHILK
+535 
-540 QLGFKTNRLV
+540 
-550 FDGKKPQR
+550 
-558 NAEQFITVTEVS
+558 
-570 DDGRWSD
+570 
-577 TYCFSEPK
+577 
-585 RHMGMFNGILTGQC
+585 
-599 SEIALPADNEHQ
+599 ALPADNEHQ

-621 HRFDEWKDKD
+621 HRFDEWKDTD

-645 EFIQRAKDIEGL
+645 EFIQRAEDIEGL

-682 DHMIPFESLEARMV
+682 DHLIPFESLEARMV
-696 SQQVAKHI
+696 SQQIAKHI

-718 LGEPEWCRGFG
+718 LGEPEWCRGLG

-824 NQKTVVALAS
+824 NQKTVVNLAS

>member
-29 GGYSMFTQKYEYDTN
+29 GGYSMFTQKYEYNTN

-64 GTKFEVEAEGKFFD
+64 GTKFEAEAEGKFFD

-85 SLSTPIMSNMGT
+85 SLSTPVMSNMGT

-136 YLGGIRP
+136 YLGAIRS
-143 RGTPYGKDKKGAA
+143 RGTPYGKDKKGTA

-167 QDMIDVAQGTQR
+167 QDMIDVAQGSTR

-223 SGDTDAVRRYQRCLK
+223 SGDTDAIRRYQRCLK
-238 MKMVVGRGYFWFVDK
+238 MKMVVGRGYFWFVDR

-272 NLCVTP
+272 NLC
-278 ETKILTRA
+278 
-286 GYVEIQSVA
+286 
-295 GQTVD
+295 
-300 VWNGEDWS
+300 N
-308 AVEVVKTGENQKI
+308 
-321 IRVVTNSGGDL
+321 
-332 ECTEYH
+332 
-338 KFYVQNEYWKP
+338 
-349 AVEVRACDLKAG
+349 
-361 DKLIKFDLP
+361 
-370 VIEGGEEFE
+370 
-379 NAYASGFFSAD
+379 
-390 GCEFE
+390 
-395 GKQIVYLYGEK
+395 
-406 DKLRD
+406 
-411 YITTVNKW
+411 
-419 RYEANNGRT
+419 
-428 IGYANGL
+428 
-435 SPKFTVPTVKHTIK
+435 
-449 SRLEWLAGYAD
+449 
-460 GDGTIA
+460 
-466 RNGDNESLQICSTN
+466 
-480 HEFLKSVR
+480 
-488 LMLQTLGVNS
+488 
-498 KVCAGREC
+498 
-506 GVYAMPDGRGGL
+506 
-518 ADYSYKPTWRLL
+518 
-530 ISSSA
+530 
-535 LHILK
+535 
-540 QLGFKTNRLV
+540 
-550 FDGKKPQR
+550 
-558 NAEQFITVTEVS
+558 
-570 DDGRWSD
+570 
-577 TYCFSEPK
+577 
-585 RHMGMFNGILTGQC
+585 
-599 SEIALPADNEHQ
+599 EIALPADNEHQ

-621 HRFDEWKDKD
+621 HRFDEWKDTD

-645 EFIQRAKDIEGL
+645 EFIQRAKDIDGL

-696 SQQVAKHI
+696 SQQIAKHI

>member
-64 GTKFEVEAEGKFFD
+64 GTKFEAEAEGKFFD

-143 RGTPYGKDKKGAA
+143 RGTPYGKDKKGTA

-167 QDMIDVAQGTQR
+167 QDMIDVAQGSTR
-179 RGAWAGYLEIDHNDF
+179 RGAWAGYLEIDHKDF
-194 DEIYDHIYNDPDGMN
+194 DEVYDHIYNDPDGMN

-215 DAFLKRLQ
+215 DAFLDRLR
-223 SGDTDAVRRYQRCLK
+223 SGDSDAIRRYQRCLK

-253 VNRKLPEPYKRA
+253 VNRKLPEQYKRA
-265 GMKNYAS
+265 GMKNHAS
-272 NLCVTP
+272 NLCV
-278 ETKILTRA
+278 
-286 GYVEIQSVA
+286 
-295 GQTVD
+295 
-300 VWNGEDWS
+300 
-308 AVEVVKTGENQKI
+308 
-321 IRVVTNSGGDL
+321 
-332 ECTEYH
+332 
-338 KFYVQNEYWKP
+338 
-349 AVEVRACDLKAG
+349 
-361 DKLIKFDLP
+361 
-370 VIEGGEEFE
+370 
-379 NAYASGFFSAD
+379 
-390 GCEFE
+390 
-395 GKQIVYLYGEK
+395 
-406 DKLRD
+406 
-411 YITTVNKW
+411 
-419 RYEANNGRT
+419 
-428 IGYANGL
+428 
-435 SPKFTVPTVKHTIK
+435 
-449 SRLEWLAGYAD
+449 
-460 GDGTIA
+460 
-466 RNGDNESLQICSTN
+466 
-480 HEFLKSVR
+480 
-488 LMLQTLGVNS
+488 
-498 KVCAGREC
+498 
-506 GVYAMPDGRGGL
+506 
-518 ADYSYKPTWRLL
+518 
-530 ISSSA
+530 
-535 LHILK
+535 
-540 QLGFKTNRLV
+540 
-550 FDGKKPQR
+550 
-558 NAEQFITVTEVS
+558 
-570 DDGRWSD
+570 
-577 TYCFSEPK
+577 
-585 RHMGMFNGILTGQC
+585 
-599 SEIALPADNEHQ
+599 EIALPADNEHQ

-621 HRFDEWKDKD
+621 HRFDEWKDTD

-645 EFIQRAKDIEGL
+645 EFIQRAKDIDGL

-670 GLGQAGFHTYLQ
+670 GLGQAGLHTYLQ

-696 SQQVAKHI
+696 SQQIAKHI

-791 KTIKTITERFG
+791 KTIKSITERFG

>member
-50 QFERIAK
+50 QFERIAR
-57 AAAKHLK
+57 AAAAHLK
-64 GTKFEVEAEGKFFD
+64 GTKFDAEAEGKFFE

-85 SLSTPIMSNMGT
+85 SLSTPVMSNMGT

-143 RGTPYGKDKKGAA
+143 RGTPYGKDKKGTA

-167 QDMIDVAQGTQR
+167 QDMIDVAQGSTR

-194 DEIYDHIYNDPDGMN
+194 DEVYDHIYNDPDGMN

-223 SGDTDAVRRYQRCLK
+223 SGDTDAIRRYQRCLK
-238 MKMVVGRGYFWFVDK
+238 MKMVVGRGYFWFVDR

-265 GMKNYAS
+265 GLKNYAS
-272 NLCVTP
+272 NLC
-278 ETKILTRA
+278 
-286 GYVEIQSVA
+286 
-295 GQTVD
+295 
-300 VWNGEDWS
+300 N
-308 AVEVVKTGENQKI
+308 EV
-321 IRVVTNSGGDL
+321 
-332 ECTEYH
+332 
-338 KFYVQNEYWKP
+338 
-349 AVEVRACDLKAG
+349 
-361 DKLIKFDLP
+361 
-370 VIEGGEEFE
+370 
-379 NAYASGFFSAD
+379 
-390 GCEFE
+390 
-395 GKQIVYLYGEK
+395 
-406 DKLRD
+406 
-411 YITTVNKW
+411 
-419 RYEANNGRT
+419 
-428 IGYANGL
+428 
-435 SPKFTVPTVKHTIK
+435 
-449 SRLEWLAGYAD
+449 
-460 GDGTIA
+460 
-466 RNGDNESLQICSTN
+466 
-480 HEFLKSVR
+480 
-488 LMLQTLGVNS
+488 
-498 KVCAGREC
+498 
-506 GVYAMPDGRGGL
+506 
-518 ADYSYKPTWRLL
+518 
-530 ISSSA
+530 
-535 LHILK
+535 
-540 QLGFKTNRLV
+540 
-550 FDGKKPQR
+550 
-558 NAEQFITVTEVS
+558 
-570 DDGRWSD
+570 
-577 TYCFSEPK
+577 
-585 RHMGMFNGILTGQC
+585 
-599 SEIALPADNEHQ
+599 ALPADNEHQ

-621 HRFDEWKDKD
+621 HRFDEWKDTD

-657 EKTVRFTQKARAL
+657 EKTIRFTQKARAL

-696 SQQVAKHI
+696 SQQIAKHI

-718 LGEPEWCRGFG
+718 LGEPEWCRGLG

-878 YTQAGIGAAKETECV
+878 YTQAGVGAAKETECV

>member
-9 LSKERKRLQKEGL
+9 LSKERKLLQKEGL
-22 VPEWFTT
+22 VPKWFTT

-50 QFERIAK
+50 QFERISK

-64 GTKFEVEAEGKFFD
+64 GTKFEAEAEGKFFD

-85 SLSTPIMSNMGT
+85 SLSTPVMSNMGT

-143 RGTPYGKDKKGAA
+143 RGTPYGKDKKGTA

-167 QDMIDVAQGTQR
+167 QDMIDVAQGSTR
-179 RGAWAGYLEIDHNDF
+179 RGAWAGYLEIDHKDF
-194 DEIYDHIYNDPDGMN
+194 DEVYDHIYNDPDGMN

-223 SGDTDAVRRYQRCLK
+223 SGDADAVRRYQRCLK

-272 NLCVTP
+272 NLCV
-278 ETKILTRA
+278 
-286 GYVEIQSVA
+286 
-295 GQTVD
+295 
-300 VWNGEDWS
+300 
-308 AVEVVKTGENQKI
+308 EV
-321 IRVVTNSGGDL
+321 L
-332 ECTEYH
+332 
-338 KFYVQNEYWKP
+338 
-349 AVEVRACDLKAG
+349 
-361 DKLIKFDLP
+361 
-370 VIEGGEEFE
+370 
-379 NAYASGFFSAD
+379 
-390 GCEFE
+390 
-395 GKQIVYLYGEK
+395 
-406 DKLRD
+406 
-411 YITTVNKW
+411 
-419 RYEANNGRT
+419 
-428 IGYANGL
+428 
-435 SPKFTVPTVKHTIK
+435 
-449 SRLEWLAGYAD
+449 
-460 GDGTIA
+460 
-466 RNGDNESLQICSTN
+466 
-480 HEFLKSVR
+480 
-488 LMLQTLGVNS
+488 
-498 KVCAGREC
+498 
-506 GVYAMPDGRGGL
+506 
-518 ADYSYKPTWRLL
+518 
-530 ISSSA
+530 
-535 LHILK
+535 
-540 QLGFKTNRLV
+540 
-550 FDGKKPQR
+550 
-558 NAEQFITVTEVS
+558 
-570 DDGRWSD
+570 
-577 TYCFSEPK
+577 
-585 RHMGMFNGILTGQC
+585 
-599 SEIALPADNEHQ
+599 LPADNEHQ

-621 HRFDEWKDKD
+621 HRFDEWKDTD

-645 EFIQRAKDIEGL
+645 EFIQRAKGIEGL

-670 GLGQAGFHTYLQ
+670 GLGQAGLHTYLQ

-696 SQQVAKHI
+696 SQQIAKHI

-791 KTIKTITERFG
+791 KTIKRITERFG

>member
-64 GTKFEVEAEGKFFD
+64 GTKFEAEAEGKFFD

-136 YLGGIRP
+136 YLGAIRP
-143 RGTPYGKDKKGAA
+143 RGTPYGKDKKGTA

-167 QDMIDVAQGTQR
+167 QDMIDVAQGSTR

-215 DAFLKRLQ
+215 DAFLKRLR

-265 GMKNYAS
+265 GMKNHAS
-272 NLCVTP
+272 NLCV
-278 ETKILTRA
+278 
-286 GYVEIQSVA
+286 
-295 GQTVD
+295 
-300 VWNGEDWS
+300 
-308 AVEVVKTGENQKI
+308 
-321 IRVVTNSGGDL
+321 
-332 ECTEYH
+332 
-338 KFYVQNEYWKP
+338 
-349 AVEVRACDLKAG
+349 
-361 DKLIKFDLP
+361 
-370 VIEGGEEFE
+370 
-379 NAYASGFFSAD
+379 
-390 GCEFE
+390 
-395 GKQIVYLYGEK
+395 
-406 DKLRD
+406 
-411 YITTVNKW
+411 
-419 RYEANNGRT
+419 
-428 IGYANGL
+428 
-435 SPKFTVPTVKHTIK
+435 
-449 SRLEWLAGYAD
+449 
-460 GDGTIA
+460 
-466 RNGDNESLQICSTN
+466 
-480 HEFLKSVR
+480 
-488 LMLQTLGVNS
+488 
-498 KVCAGREC
+498 
-506 GVYAMPDGRGGL
+506 
-518 ADYSYKPTWRLL
+518 
-530 ISSSA
+530 
-535 LHILK
+535 
-540 QLGFKTNRLV
+540 
-550 FDGKKPQR
+550 
-558 NAEQFITVTEVS
+558 
-570 DDGRWSD
+570 
-577 TYCFSEPK
+577 
-585 RHMGMFNGILTGQC
+585 
-599 SEIALPADNEHQ
+599 EIALPADNEHQ

-621 HRFDEWKDKD
+621 HRFDEWKDTD

-718 LGEPEWCRGFG
+718 LDEPEWCRGLG

-813 EKAVFKTAFEI
+813 ERAVFKTAFEI

>member
-64 GTKFEVEAEGKFFD
+64 GTKFEAEAESKFFD

-85 SLSTPIMSNMGT
+85 SLSTPVMSNMGT

-112 SINGFYKNRYETA
+112 SINGFYRNRYETA

-143 RGTPYGKDKKGAA
+143 RGTPYGKDKKGTA

-167 QDMIDVAQGTQR
+167 QDMIDVSQGSQR
-179 RGAWAGYLEIDHNDF
+179 RGAWAGYLEIEHNDF

-223 SGDTDAVRRYQRCLK
+223 SGDRDAIRRYQRCLK
-238 MKMVVGRGYFWFVDK
+238 MKMVVGRGYFWFVDR

-272 NLCVTP
+272 NLC
-278 ETKILTRA
+278 
-286 GYVEIQSVA
+286 
-295 GQTVD
+295 
-300 VWNGEDWS
+300 N
-308 AVEVVKTGENQKI
+308 EV
-321 IRVVTNSGGDL
+321 
-332 ECTEYH
+332 
-338 KFYVQNEYWKP
+338 
-349 AVEVRACDLKAG
+349 
-361 DKLIKFDLP
+361 
-370 VIEGGEEFE
+370 
-379 NAYASGFFSAD
+379 
-390 GCEFE
+390 
-395 GKQIVYLYGEK
+395 
-406 DKLRD
+406 
-411 YITTVNKW
+411 
-419 RYEANNGRT
+419 
-428 IGYANGL
+428 
-435 SPKFTVPTVKHTIK
+435 
-449 SRLEWLAGYAD
+449 
-460 GDGTIA
+460 
-466 RNGDNESLQICSTN
+466 
-480 HEFLKSVR
+480 
-488 LMLQTLGVNS
+488 
-498 KVCAGREC
+498 
-506 GVYAMPDGRGGL
+506 
-518 ADYSYKPTWRLL
+518 
-530 ISSSA
+530 
-535 LHILK
+535 
-540 QLGFKTNRLV
+540 
-550 FDGKKPQR
+550 
-558 NAEQFITVTEVS
+558 
-570 DDGRWSD
+570 
-577 TYCFSEPK
+577 
-585 RHMGMFNGILTGQC
+585 
-599 SEIALPADNEHQ
+599 ALPADNEHQ

-621 HRFDEWKDKD
+621 HRFDEWKDTD

-696 SQQVAKHI
+696 SQQIAKHI

-791 KTIKTITERFG
+791 RTIKTITERFG

-824 NQKTVVALAS
+824 NQKTVVNLAS

>member
-50 QFERIAK
+50 QFERIAR
-57 AAAKHLK
+57 AAAAHLK
-64 GTKFEVEAEGKFFD
+64 GTKFEAEAEGKFFD
-78 LMWNNWL
+78 LMWKNWL

-136 YLGGIRP
+136 YLGAIRP
-143 RGTPYGKDKKGAA
+143 RGTPYGRDKKGTA

-167 QDMIDVAQGTQR
+167 QDMIDVAQGSQR

-272 NLCVTP
+272 NLC
-278 ETKILTRA
+278 
-286 GYVEIQSVA
+286 
-295 GQTVD
+295 
-300 VWNGEDWS
+300 
-308 AVEVVKTGENQKI
+308 
-321 IRVVTNSGGDL
+321 
-332 ECTEYH
+332 
-338 KFYVQNEYWKP
+338 
-349 AVEVRACDLKAG
+349 
-361 DKLIKFDLP
+361 
-370 VIEGGEEFE
+370 
-379 NAYASGFFSAD
+379 
-390 GCEFE
+390 
-395 GKQIVYLYGEK
+395 
-406 DKLRD
+406 
-411 YITTVNKW
+411 
-419 RYEANNGRT
+419 
-428 IGYANGL
+428 
-435 SPKFTVPTVKHTIK
+435 
-449 SRLEWLAGYAD
+449 
-460 GDGTIA
+460 
-466 RNGDNESLQICSTN
+466 
-480 HEFLKSVR
+480 
-488 LMLQTLGVNS
+488 
-498 KVCAGREC
+498 
-506 GVYAMPDGRGGL
+506 
-518 ADYSYKPTWRLL
+518 
-530 ISSSA
+530 
-535 LHILK
+535 
-540 QLGFKTNRLV
+540 
-550 FDGKKPQR
+550 
-558 NAEQFITVTEVS
+558 
-570 DDGRWSD
+570 
-577 TYCFSEPK
+577 
-585 RHMGMFNGILTGQC
+585 

-621 HRFDEWKDKD
+621 HRFDEWKDVD

-791 KTIKTITERFG
+791 RTIKTITERFG

-824 NQKTVVALAS
+824 NQKTVVNLAS

>member
-50 QFERIAK
+50 QFERIAN

-64 GTKFEVEAEGKFFD
+64 GTKFESEGEGKFFD

-85 SLSTPIMSNMGT
+85 SLSTPVMSNMGT

-143 RGTPYGKDKKGAA
+143 RGTPYGKDKKGTA

-167 QDMIDVAQGTQR
+167 QDMIDVAQGSTR
-179 RGAWAGYLEIDHNDF
+179 RGAWAGYLEIDHKDF
-194 DEIYDHIYNDPDGMN
+194 DEVYDHIYNDPDGMN

-215 DAFLKRLQ
+215 DAFLDRLRA
-223 SGDTDAVRRYQRCLK
+223 GDSDAIRRYQRCLK
-238 MKMVVGRGYFWFVDK
+238 MKMVVGRGYFWFVDR
-253 VNRKLPEPYKRA
+253 VNRKLPDPYKRA

-272 NLCVTP
+272 NLC
-278 ETKILTRA
+278 
-286 GYVEIQSVA
+286 
-295 GQTVD
+295 
-300 VWNGEDWS
+300 N
-308 AVEVVKTGENQKI
+308 EV
-321 IRVVTNSGGDL
+321 
-332 ECTEYH
+332 
-338 KFYVQNEYWKP
+338 
-349 AVEVRACDLKAG
+349 
-361 DKLIKFDLP
+361 
-370 VIEGGEEFE
+370 
-379 NAYASGFFSAD
+379 
-390 GCEFE
+390 
-395 GKQIVYLYGEK
+395 
-406 DKLRD
+406 
-411 YITTVNKW
+411 
-419 RYEANNGRT
+419 
-428 IGYANGL
+428 
-435 SPKFTVPTVKHTIK
+435 
-449 SRLEWLAGYAD
+449 
-460 GDGTIA
+460 
-466 RNGDNESLQICSTN
+466 
-480 HEFLKSVR
+480 
-488 LMLQTLGVNS
+488 
-498 KVCAGREC
+498 
-506 GVYAMPDGRGGL
+506 
-518 ADYSYKPTWRLL
+518 
-530 ISSSA
+530 
-535 LHILK
+535 
-540 QLGFKTNRLV
+540 
-550 FDGKKPQR
+550 
-558 NAEQFITVTEVS
+558 
-570 DDGRWSD
+570 
-577 TYCFSEPK
+577 
-585 RHMGMFNGILTGQC
+585 
-599 SEIALPADNEHQ
+599 ALPADNEHQ

-621 HRFDEWKDKD
+621 HRFDEWKGTD

-670 GLGQAGFHTYLQ
+670 GLGQAGLHTYLQ

-696 SQQVAKHI
+696 SQQIAKHI

-824 NQKTVVALAS
+824 NQKTVVNLAS

-878 YTQAGIGAAKETECV
+878 YTQAGISAAKETECV

>member
-29 GGYSMFTQKYEYDTN
+29 GGYSMFTQKYEYNTN

-64 GTKFEVEAEGKFFD
+64 GTKFEAEAEGKFFD

-85 SLSTPIMSNMGT
+85 SLSTPVMSNMGT

-136 YLGGIRP
+136 YLGAIRS
-143 RGTPYGKDKKGAA
+143 RGTPYGKDKKGTA

-167 QDMIDVAQGTQR
+167 QDMIDVAQGSTR

-223 SGDTDAVRRYQRCLK
+223 SGDTDAIRRYQRCLK
-238 MKMVVGRGYFWFVDK
+238 MKMVVGRGYFWFVDR

-272 NLCVTP
+272 NLC
-278 ETKILTRA
+278 
-286 GYVEIQSVA
+286 
-295 GQTVD
+295 
-300 VWNGEDWS
+300 N
-308 AVEVVKTGENQKI
+308 
-321 IRVVTNSGGDL
+321 
-332 ECTEYH
+332 
-338 KFYVQNEYWKP
+338 
-349 AVEVRACDLKAG
+349 
-361 DKLIKFDLP
+361 
-370 VIEGGEEFE
+370 
-379 NAYASGFFSAD
+379 
-390 GCEFE
+390 
-395 GKQIVYLYGEK
+395 
-406 DKLRD
+406 
-411 YITTVNKW
+411 
-419 RYEANNGRT
+419 
-428 IGYANGL
+428 
-435 SPKFTVPTVKHTIK
+435 
-449 SRLEWLAGYAD
+449 
-460 GDGTIA
+460 
-466 RNGDNESLQICSTN
+466 
-480 HEFLKSVR
+480 
-488 LMLQTLGVNS
+488 
-498 KVCAGREC
+498 
-506 GVYAMPDGRGGL
+506 
-518 ADYSYKPTWRLL
+518 
-530 ISSSA
+530 
-535 LHILK
+535 
-540 QLGFKTNRLV
+540 
-550 FDGKKPQR
+550 
-558 NAEQFITVTEVS
+558 
-570 DDGRWSD
+570 
-577 TYCFSEPK
+577 
-585 RHMGMFNGILTGQC
+585 
-599 SEIALPADNEHQ
+599 EIALPADNEHQ

-621 HRFDEWKDKD
+621 HRFDEWKDTD

-645 EFIQRAKDIEGL
+645 EFIQRAKDIDGL

-696 SQQVAKHI
+696 SQQIAKHI

-764 QKSAGGSIDRIV
+764 QKSGGSIDRIV

>member
-64 GTKFEVEAEGKFFD
+64 GTKFEAEAEGKFFD

-85 SLSTPIMSNMGT
+85 SLSTPVMSNMGT

-136 YLGGIRP
+136 YLGAIRP
-143 RGTPYGKDKKGAA
+143 RGTTYGKDKKGTA

-167 QDMIDVAQGTQR
+167 QDMIDVSQGSQR
-179 RGAWAGYLEIDHNDF
+179 RGAWAGYLEIDHKDF
-194 DEIYDHIYNDPDGMN
+194 DEVYDHIYNDPDGMN

-223 SGDTDAVRRYQRCLK
+223 SGDSDAIRRYQRCLK
-238 MKMVVGRGYFWFVDK
+238 MKMVVGRGYFWFVDR
-253 VNRKLPEPYKRA
+253 VNRKLPEQYKRA

-272 NLCVTP
+272 NLC
-278 ETKILTRA
+278 
-286 GYVEIQSVA
+286 
-295 GQTVD
+295 
-300 VWNGEDWS
+300 N
-308 AVEVVKTGENQKI
+308 EV
-321 IRVVTNSGGDL
+321 
-332 ECTEYH
+332 
-338 KFYVQNEYWKP
+338 
-349 AVEVRACDLKAG
+349 
-361 DKLIKFDLP
+361 
-370 VIEGGEEFE
+370 
-379 NAYASGFFSAD
+379 
-390 GCEFE
+390 
-395 GKQIVYLYGEK
+395 
-406 DKLRD
+406 
-411 YITTVNKW
+411 
-419 RYEANNGRT
+419 
-428 IGYANGL
+428 
-435 SPKFTVPTVKHTIK
+435 
-449 SRLEWLAGYAD
+449 
-460 GDGTIA
+460 
-466 RNGDNESLQICSTN
+466 
-480 HEFLKSVR
+480 
-488 LMLQTLGVNS
+488 
-498 KVCAGREC
+498 
-506 GVYAMPDGRGGL
+506 
-518 ADYSYKPTWRLL
+518 
-530 ISSSA
+530 
-535 LHILK
+535 
-540 QLGFKTNRLV
+540 
-550 FDGKKPQR
+550 
-558 NAEQFITVTEVS
+558 
-570 DDGRWSD
+570 
-577 TYCFSEPK
+577 
-585 RHMGMFNGILTGQC
+585 
-599 SEIALPADNEHQ
+599 ALPADNEHQ

-621 HRFDEWKDKD
+621 HRFDEWKDTE

-670 GLGQAGFHTYLQ
+670 GLGQAGLHTYLQ

-696 SQQVAKHI
+696 SQQITKHI

-783 KERGVYNK
+783 KERGVFNK
-791 KTIKTITERFG
+791 KTIKSITERFG

-878 YTQAGIGAAKETECV
+878 YTQAGIGAAKETDCV

>member
-29 GGYSMFTQKYEYDTN
+29 GGFSMFTQKYEYDTN

-50 QFERIAK
+50 QFERIAS
-57 AAAKHLK
+57 AAAAHLK
-64 GTKFEVEAEGKFFD
+64 GTKFEAEAEGKFFD

-136 YLGGIRP
+136 YLGAIRP
-143 RGTPYGKDKKGAA
+143 RGTPYGKDKKGTA

-167 QDMIDVAQGTQR
+167 QDMIDVAQGSTR

-272 NLCVTP
+272 NLCV
-278 ETKILTRA
+278 
-286 GYVEIQSVA
+286 
-295 GQTVD
+295 
-300 VWNGEDWS
+300 
-308 AVEVVKTGENQKI
+308 
-321 IRVVTNSGGDL
+321 
-332 ECTEYH
+332 
-338 KFYVQNEYWKP
+338 
-349 AVEVRACDLKAG
+349 
-361 DKLIKFDLP
+361 
-370 VIEGGEEFE
+370 
-379 NAYASGFFSAD
+379 
-390 GCEFE
+390 
-395 GKQIVYLYGEK
+395 
-406 DKLRD
+406 
-411 YITTVNKW
+411 
-419 RYEANNGRT
+419 
-428 IGYANGL
+428 
-435 SPKFTVPTVKHTIK
+435 
-449 SRLEWLAGYAD
+449 
-460 GDGTIA
+460 
-466 RNGDNESLQICSTN
+466 
-480 HEFLKSVR
+480 
-488 LMLQTLGVNS
+488 
-498 KVCAGREC
+498 
-506 GVYAMPDGRGGL
+506 
-518 ADYSYKPTWRLL
+518 
-530 ISSSA
+530 
-535 LHILK
+535 
-540 QLGFKTNRLV
+540 
-550 FDGKKPQR
+550 
-558 NAEQFITVTEVS
+558 
-570 DDGRWSD
+570 
-577 TYCFSEPK
+577 
-585 RHMGMFNGILTGQC
+585 
-599 SEIALPADNEHQ
+599 EIALPADNEHQ

-621 HRFDEWKDKD
+621 HRFDEWKDTD

-802 SVQHVDWLSDD
+802 SVQHVDWLSDN

-867 EDPNIL
+867 EDPSIL

>member
-29 GGYSMFTQKYEYDTN
+29 GGFSMFTQKYEYDTN

-50 QFERIAK
+50 QFERIAR
-57 AAAKHLK
+57 AAAEHLK
-64 GTKFEVEAEGKFFD
+64 GTKFEAEAEGKFFD

-97 DRALPVSCSGGVVDD
+97 DRALPVSCSGGVVYD

-136 YLGGIRP
+136 YLGAIRP
-143 RGTPYGKDKKGAA
+143 RGTPYGKDKKGTA

-167 QDMIDVAQGTQR
+167 QDMIDVAQGSTR

-223 SGDTDAVRRYQRCLK
+223 SGDADAVRRYQRCLK
-238 MKMVVGRGYFWFVDK
+238 MKMVVGRGYFWFVDR

-272 NLCVTP
+272 NLC
-278 ETKILTRA
+278 
-286 GYVEIQSVA
+286 
-295 GQTVD
+295 
-300 VWNGEDWS
+300 N
-308 AVEVVKTGENQKI
+308 EV
-321 IRVVTNSGGDL
+321 
-332 ECTEYH
+332 
-338 KFYVQNEYWKP
+338 
-349 AVEVRACDLKAG
+349 
-361 DKLIKFDLP
+361 
-370 VIEGGEEFE
+370 
-379 NAYASGFFSAD
+379 
-390 GCEFE
+390 
-395 GKQIVYLYGEK
+395 
-406 DKLRD
+406 
-411 YITTVNKW
+411 
-419 RYEANNGRT
+419 
-428 IGYANGL
+428 
-435 SPKFTVPTVKHTIK
+435 
-449 SRLEWLAGYAD
+449 
-460 GDGTIA
+460 
-466 RNGDNESLQICSTN
+466 
-480 HEFLKSVR
+480 
-488 LMLQTLGVNS
+488 
-498 KVCAGREC
+498 
-506 GVYAMPDGRGGL
+506 
-518 ADYSYKPTWRLL
+518 
-530 ISSSA
+530 
-535 LHILK
+535 
-540 QLGFKTNRLV
+540 
-550 FDGKKPQR
+550 
-558 NAEQFITVTEVS
+558 
-570 DDGRWSD
+570 
-577 TYCFSEPK
+577 
-585 RHMGMFNGILTGQC
+585 
-599 SEIALPADNEHQ
+599 ALPADNEHQ

-621 HRFDEWKDKD
+621 HRFDEWKDTD

-696 SQQVAKHI
+696 SQQIAKHI

>member
-9 LSKERKRLQKEGL
+9 LSKERKQLQKEGL

-64 GTKFEVEAEGKFFD
+64 GTRFETEAESKFFD

-85 SLSTPIMSNMGT
+85 SLSTPVMSNMGT

-136 YLGGIRP
+136 YLGAIRP
-143 RGTPYGKDKKGAA
+143 RGTPYGKDKKGTA

-167 QDMIDVAQGTQR
+167 QDMIDVAQGSTR
-179 RGAWAGYLEIDHNDF
+179 RGAWAGYLEIAHKDF
-194 DEIYDHIYNDPDGMN
+194 DEVYDHIYNDPDGMN

-215 DAFLKRLQ
+215 DAFMQRLQ
-223 SGDTDAVRRYQRCLK
+223 SGDSDAIRRYQRCLK

-272 NLCVTP
+272 NLCV
-278 ETKILTRA
+278 EIL
-286 GYVEIQSVA
+286 
-295 GQTVD
+295 
-300 VWNGEDWS
+300 
-308 AVEVVKTGENQKI
+308 
-321 IRVVTNSGGDL
+321 
-332 ECTEYH
+332 
-338 KFYVQNEYWKP
+338 
-349 AVEVRACDLKAG
+349 
-361 DKLIKFDLP
+361 
-370 VIEGGEEFE
+370 
-379 NAYASGFFSAD
+379 
-390 GCEFE
+390 
-395 GKQIVYLYGEK
+395 
-406 DKLRD
+406 
-411 YITTVNKW
+411 
-419 RYEANNGRT
+419 
-428 IGYANGL
+428 
-435 SPKFTVPTVKHTIK
+435 
-449 SRLEWLAGYAD
+449 
-460 GDGTIA
+460 
-466 RNGDNESLQICSTN
+466 
-480 HEFLKSVR
+480 
-488 LMLQTLGVNS
+488 
-498 KVCAGREC
+498 
-506 GVYAMPDGRGGL
+506 
-518 ADYSYKPTWRLL
+518 
-530 ISSSA
+530 
-535 LHILK
+535 
-540 QLGFKTNRLV
+540 
-550 FDGKKPQR
+550 
-558 NAEQFITVTEVS
+558 
-570 DDGRWSD
+570 
-577 TYCFSEPK
+577 
-585 RHMGMFNGILTGQC
+585 
-599 SEIALPADNEHQ
+599 LPADNEHQ

-621 HRFDEWKDKD
+621 HRFDEWKDTD

-670 GLGQAGFHTYLQ
+670 GLGQAGLHTYLQ

-696 SQQVAKHI
+696 SQRIAKHI

-791 KTIKTITERFG
+791 KTIKSITERFG

-824 NQKTVVALAS
+824 NQKTVVNLAS

-862 HQQAF
+862 HQLAF

>member
-57 AAAKHLK
+57 AAAKHLR
-64 GTKFEVEAEGKFFD
+64 GTKFEAEAEGKFFD

-85 SLSTPIMSNMGT
+85 SLSTPVMSNMGT

-143 RGTPYGKDKKGAA
+143 RGTPYGKDKKGTS

-167 QDMIDVAQGTQR
+167 QDMIDVAQGSTR
-179 RGAWAGYLEIDHNDF
+179 RGAWAGYLEIDHKDF
-194 DEIYDHIYNDPDGMN
+194 DEVYDHIYNDPDGMN

-223 SGDTDAVRRYQRCLK
+223 SGDSDAIRRYQRCLK

-272 NLCVTP
+272 NLCV
-278 ETKILTRA
+278 
-286 GYVEIQSVA
+286 
-295 GQTVD
+295 
-300 VWNGEDWS
+300 
-308 AVEVVKTGENQKI
+308 EV
-321 IRVVTNSGGDL
+321 L
-332 ECTEYH
+332 
-338 KFYVQNEYWKP
+338 
-349 AVEVRACDLKAG
+349 
-361 DKLIKFDLP
+361 
-370 VIEGGEEFE
+370 
-379 NAYASGFFSAD
+379 
-390 GCEFE
+390 
-395 GKQIVYLYGEK
+395 
-406 DKLRD
+406 
-411 YITTVNKW
+411 
-419 RYEANNGRT
+419 
-428 IGYANGL
+428 
-435 SPKFTVPTVKHTIK
+435 
-449 SRLEWLAGYAD
+449 
-460 GDGTIA
+460 
-466 RNGDNESLQICSTN
+466 
-480 HEFLKSVR
+480 
-488 LMLQTLGVNS
+488 
-498 KVCAGREC
+498 
-506 GVYAMPDGRGGL
+506 
-518 ADYSYKPTWRLL
+518 
-530 ISSSA
+530 
-535 LHILK
+535 
-540 QLGFKTNRLV
+540 
-550 FDGKKPQR
+550 
-558 NAEQFITVTEVS
+558 
-570 DDGRWSD
+570 
-577 TYCFSEPK
+577 
-585 RHMGMFNGILTGQC
+585 
-599 SEIALPADNEHQ
+599 LPADNEHQ

-621 HRFDEWKDKD
+621 HRFDEWKNTD

-670 GLGQAGFHTYLQ
+670 GLGQAGLHTYLQ

-696 SQQVAKHI
+696 SQQIAKHI

-718 LGEPEWCRGFG
+718 LGEPEWCRGFC

-791 KTIKTITERFG
+791 KTIKSITERFG
-802 SVQHVDWLSDD
+802 SVQHVDWLSDE

>member
-64 GTKFEVEAEGKFFD
+64 GTKFEAEAGGKFFD

-85 SLSTPIMSNMGT
+85 SLSTPVMSNMGT

-112 SINGFYKNRYETA
+112 SINGFYRNRFETA

-143 RGTPYGKDKKGAA
+143 RGTPYGKDKKGTA

-167 QDMIDVAQGTQR
+167 QDMIDVSQGSQR

-215 DAFLKRLQ
+215 DAFLKRLR
-223 SGDTDAVRRYQRCLK
+223 SGDTDAIRRYQRCLK
-238 MKMVVGRGYFWFVDK
+238 MKMVVGRGYFWFVDR

-272 NLCVTP
+272 NLC
-278 ETKILTRA
+278 
-286 GYVEIQSVA
+286 
-295 GQTVD
+295 
-300 VWNGEDWS
+300 N
-308 AVEVVKTGENQKI
+308 EV
-321 IRVVTNSGGDL
+321 
-332 ECTEYH
+332 
-338 KFYVQNEYWKP
+338 
-349 AVEVRACDLKAG
+349 
-361 DKLIKFDLP
+361 
-370 VIEGGEEFE
+370 
-379 NAYASGFFSAD
+379 
-390 GCEFE
+390 
-395 GKQIVYLYGEK
+395 
-406 DKLRD
+406 
-411 YITTVNKW
+411 
-419 RYEANNGRT
+419 
-428 IGYANGL
+428 
-435 SPKFTVPTVKHTIK
+435 
-449 SRLEWLAGYAD
+449 
-460 GDGTIA
+460 
-466 RNGDNESLQICSTN
+466 
-480 HEFLKSVR
+480 
-488 LMLQTLGVNS
+488 
-498 KVCAGREC
+498 
-506 GVYAMPDGRGGL
+506 
-518 ADYSYKPTWRLL
+518 
-530 ISSSA
+530 
-535 LHILK
+535 
-540 QLGFKTNRLV
+540 
-550 FDGKKPQR
+550 
-558 NAEQFITVTEVS
+558 
-570 DDGRWSD
+570 
-577 TYCFSEPK
+577 
-585 RHMGMFNGILTGQC
+585 
-599 SEIALPADNEHQ
+599 ALPADNEHQ

-621 HRFDEWKDKD
+621 HRFDEWKDTD

-645 EFIQRAKDIEGL
+645 EFIQLAKDIEGL

-696 SQQVAKHI
+696 SQQIAKHI

>member
-64 GTKFEVEAEGKFFD
+64 GTKFEAEAEGKFFD

-85 SLSTPIMSNMGT
+85 SLSTPVMSNMGT

-143 RGTPYGKDKKGAA
+143 RGTPYGKDKKGTA

-167 QDMIDVAQGTQR
+167 QDMIDVAQGSTR
-179 RGAWAGYLEIDHNDF
+179 RGAWAGYLEIDHKDF
-194 DEIYDHIYNDPDGMN
+194 DEVYDHIYNDPDGMN

-215 DAFLKRLQ
+215 DAFMQRLQ
-223 SGDTDAVRRYQRCLK
+223 SGDSDAIRRYQRCLK

-272 NLCVTP
+272 NLCV
-278 ETKILTRA
+278 
-286 GYVEIQSVA
+286 
-295 GQTVD
+295 
-300 VWNGEDWS
+300 
-308 AVEVVKTGENQKI
+308 EV
-321 IRVVTNSGGDL
+321 L
-332 ECTEYH
+332 
-338 KFYVQNEYWKP
+338 
-349 AVEVRACDLKAG
+349 
-361 DKLIKFDLP
+361 
-370 VIEGGEEFE
+370 
-379 NAYASGFFSAD
+379 
-390 GCEFE
+390 
-395 GKQIVYLYGEK
+395 
-406 DKLRD
+406 
-411 YITTVNKW
+411 
-419 RYEANNGRT
+419 
-428 IGYANGL
+428 
-435 SPKFTVPTVKHTIK
+435 
-449 SRLEWLAGYAD
+449 
-460 GDGTIA
+460 
-466 RNGDNESLQICSTN
+466 
-480 HEFLKSVR
+480 
-488 LMLQTLGVNS
+488 
-498 KVCAGREC
+498 
-506 GVYAMPDGRGGL
+506 
-518 ADYSYKPTWRLL
+518 
-530 ISSSA
+530 
-535 LHILK
+535 
-540 QLGFKTNRLV
+540 
-550 FDGKKPQR
+550 
-558 NAEQFITVTEVS
+558 
-570 DDGRWSD
+570 
-577 TYCFSEPK
+577 
-585 RHMGMFNGILTGQC
+585 
-599 SEIALPADNEHQ
+599 LPADNEHQ

-621 HRFDEWKDKD
+621 HRFDEWKDTD

-645 EFIQRAKDIEGL
+645 EFIQRAKDIDGL

-670 GLGQAGFHTYLQ
+670 GLGQAGLHTYLQ

-696 SQQVAKHI
+696 SQQIAKHI

-791 KTIKTITERFG
+791 KTIKSITERFG

-824 NQKTVVALAS
+824 NQKTVVNLAS

>member
-44 GRSVRG
+44 NRSVRG
-50 QFERIAK
+50 QFERIAN
-57 AAAKHLK
+57 AAAAHLK
-64 GTKFEVEAEGKFFD
+64 GTKFEAEASGKFFD
-78 LMWNNWL
+78 LMWKNWL

-136 YLGGIRP
+136 YLGAIRP
-143 RGTPYGKDKKGAA
+143 RGTPYGKDKKGTA

-167 QDMIDVAQGTQR
+167 QDMIDVAQGSTR
-179 RGAWAGYLEIDHNDF
+179 RGAWAGYLEIDHKDF

-215 DAFLKRLQ
+215 DAFMERLR
-223 SGDTDAVRRYQRCLK
+223 SGDPDAIRRYQRCLK

-253 VNRKLPEPYKRA
+253 VNHKLPEQYKRA
-265 GMKNYAS
+265 GMKNFAS
-272 NLCVTP
+272 NLCV
-278 ETKILTRA
+278 
-286 GYVEIQSVA
+286 
-295 GQTVD
+295 
-300 VWNGEDWS
+300 
-308 AVEVVKTGENQKI
+308 
-321 IRVVTNSGGDL
+321 
-332 ECTEYH
+332 
-338 KFYVQNEYWKP
+338 
-349 AVEVRACDLKAG
+349 
-361 DKLIKFDLP
+361 
-370 VIEGGEEFE
+370 
-379 NAYASGFFSAD
+379 
-390 GCEFE
+390 
-395 GKQIVYLYGEK
+395 
-406 DKLRD
+406 
-411 YITTVNKW
+411 
-419 RYEANNGRT
+419 
-428 IGYANGL
+428 
-435 SPKFTVPTVKHTIK
+435 
-449 SRLEWLAGYAD
+449 
-460 GDGTIA
+460 
-466 RNGDNESLQICSTN
+466 
-480 HEFLKSVR
+480 
-488 LMLQTLGVNS
+488 
-498 KVCAGREC
+498 
-506 GVYAMPDGRGGL
+506 
-518 ADYSYKPTWRLL
+518 
-530 ISSSA
+530 
-535 LHILK
+535 
-540 QLGFKTNRLV
+540 
-550 FDGKKPQR
+550 
-558 NAEQFITVTEVS
+558 
-570 DDGRWSD
+570 
-577 TYCFSEPK
+577 
-585 RHMGMFNGILTGQC
+585 
-599 SEIALPADNEHQ
+599 EIALPADDEHQ

-621 HRFDEWKDKD
+621 HRFNEWKDTD

-696 SQQVAKHI
+696 SQRVAKHI

-791 KTIKTITERFG
+791 RTIKSITERFG

-824 NQKTVVALAS
+824 NQKVVVNLAS

>member
-50 QFERIAK
+50 QFERIAR
-57 AAAKHLK
+57 AAAAHLK
-64 GTKFEVEAEGKFFD
+64 GTKFEAEAEGKFFD

-143 RGTPYGKDKKGAA
+143 RGTPYGKDKKGTA

-167 QDMIDVAQGTQR
+167 QDMIDVAQGSTR
-179 RGAWAGYLEIDHNDF
+179 RGAWAGYLEIEHNDF

-215 DAFLKRLQ
+215 DAFLERLR
-223 SGDTDAVRRYQRCLK
+223 SGDADAIRRYQRCLK
-238 MKMVVGRGYFWFVDK
+238 MKMVVGRGYFWFVDR

-272 NLCVTP
+272 NLCV
-278 ETKILTRA
+278 
-286 GYVEIQSVA
+286 
-295 GQTVD
+295 
-300 VWNGEDWS
+300 
-308 AVEVVKTGENQKI
+308 
-321 IRVVTNSGGDL
+321 
-332 ECTEYH
+332 
-338 KFYVQNEYWKP
+338 
-349 AVEVRACDLKAG
+349 
-361 DKLIKFDLP
+361 
-370 VIEGGEEFE
+370 
-379 NAYASGFFSAD
+379 
-390 GCEFE
+390 
-395 GKQIVYLYGEK
+395 
-406 DKLRD
+406 
-411 YITTVNKW
+411 
-419 RYEANNGRT
+419 
-428 IGYANGL
+428 
-435 SPKFTVPTVKHTIK
+435 
-449 SRLEWLAGYAD
+449 
-460 GDGTIA
+460 
-466 RNGDNESLQICSTN
+466 
-480 HEFLKSVR
+480 
-488 LMLQTLGVNS
+488 
-498 KVCAGREC
+498 
-506 GVYAMPDGRGGL
+506 
-518 ADYSYKPTWRLL
+518 
-530 ISSSA
+530 
-535 LHILK
+535 
-540 QLGFKTNRLV
+540 
-550 FDGKKPQR
+550 
-558 NAEQFITVTEVS
+558 
-570 DDGRWSD
+570 
-577 TYCFSEPK
+577 
-585 RHMGMFNGILTGQC
+585 
-599 SEIALPADNEHQ
+599 EIALPADNEHQ

-621 HRFDEWKDKD
+621 HRFDEWKDTD

-670 GLGQAGFHTYLQ
+670 GLGQAGLHTFLQ

-696 SQQVAKHI
+696 SQEVAKHI

-791 KTIKTITERFG
+791 RTIKTITERFG

>member
-64 GTKFEVEAEGKFFD
+64 GTKFEADAEGKFFG

-143 RGTPYGKDKKGAA
+143 RGTPYGKDKKGTA

-167 QDMIDVAQGTQR
+167 QDMIDVAQGSTR

-194 DEIYDHIYNDPDGMN
+194 DEVYDHIYNDPDGMN

-215 DAFLKRLQ
+215 DAFLDRLR
-223 SGDTDAVRRYQRCLK
+223 SGDLDAIRRYQRCLK

-253 VNRKLPEPYKRA
+253 ANRKLPEPYKRA
-265 GMKNYAS
+265 GQTNKAS
-272 NLCVTP
+272 NLC
-278 ETKILTRA
+278 L
-286 GYVEIQSVA
+286 EIV
-295 GQTVD
+295 
-300 VWNGEDWS
+300 
-308 AVEVVKTGENQKI
+308 
-321 IRVVTNSGGDL
+321 
-332 ECTEYH
+332 
-338 KFYVQNEYWKP
+338 
-349 AVEVRACDLKAG
+349 
-361 DKLIKFDLP
+361 
-370 VIEGGEEFE
+370 
-379 NAYASGFFSAD
+379 
-390 GCEFE
+390 
-395 GKQIVYLYGEK
+395 
-406 DKLRD
+406 
-411 YITTVNKW
+411 
-419 RYEANNGRT
+419 
-428 IGYANGL
+428 
-435 SPKFTVPTVKHTIK
+435 
-449 SRLEWLAGYAD
+449 
-460 GDGTIA
+460 
-466 RNGDNESLQICSTN
+466 
-480 HEFLKSVR
+480 
-488 LMLQTLGVNS
+488 
-498 KVCAGREC
+498 
-506 GVYAMPDGRGGL
+506 
-518 ADYSYKPTWRLL
+518 
-530 ISSSA
+530 
-535 LHILK
+535 
-540 QLGFKTNRLV
+540 
-550 FDGKKPQR
+550 
-558 NAEQFITVTEVS
+558 
-570 DDGRWSD
+570 
-577 TYCFSEPK
+577 
-585 RHMGMFNGILTGQC
+585 
-599 SEIALPADNEHQ
+599 LPADNEHQ

-621 HRFDEWKDKD
+621 HRFDEWNDTD

-670 GLGQAGFHTYLQ
+670 GLGQAGLHTYLQ

-696 SQQVAKHI
+696 SQRVAKHI
-704 WEESLRASQDMAKE
+704 WEESLRASQDMARE

-791 KTIKTITERFG
+791 KTIKSITERFG

-824 NQKTVVALAS
+824 NQKTVVNLAS